1 MNIARM
7 KAETEADKAEAERI
21 REILVYAREQAGLRQ
36 EDMGNLLGTSQA
48 AYCAMEHDFK
58 RLNSYMQEKIC
69 DILYLPK
76 PKIFEK
82 GL

>member
-1 MNIARM
+1 M
-7 KAETEADKAEAERI
+7 KVEYLKANTDEEKAEAERI
-21 REILVYAREQAGLRQ
+21 REILVYARKQAGYTQ
-36 EDMGNLLGTSQA
+36 KDMGKMLNTSLS
-48 AYCAMEHDFK
+48 AYHHIEHDFK
-58 RLNSYMQEKIC
+58 RSNSYMQEKIC